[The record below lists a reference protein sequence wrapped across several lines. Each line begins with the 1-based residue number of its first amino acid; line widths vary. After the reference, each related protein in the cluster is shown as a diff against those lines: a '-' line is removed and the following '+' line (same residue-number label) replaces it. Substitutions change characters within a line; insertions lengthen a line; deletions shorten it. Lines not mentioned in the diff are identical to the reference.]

1 MYVTLY
7 NKNVNKKKQKTKAQ
21 KGVKLICTCMKV
33 RYFKLKGDYMKSQ
46 PCRTSPQKCLTKC
59 TNSITF
65 HS

>member
-1 MYVTLY
+1 MSIKKKT
-7 NKNVNKKKQKTKAQ
+7 NKKQRHK
-21 KGVKLICTCMKV
+21 KGLNLLCTCMKV

-46 PCRTSPQKCLTKC
+46 PCRTSPQKCFTKC